1 MHFSAFVRRL
11 VKFFPSIHFPRPND
25 LDFDTKI
32 TQALSQVKVVPS
44 YKYDLIYIDEAQDFQ
59 KDWIRFIFE
68 NLIKGDPNERNLI
81 IAGDYAHHIYK
92 YRDFAEASG
101 FSWKSI
107 GIPMVG
113 RTKILKKIYRNSARV
128 WSYAAAFMGDI
139 NKYYQDDTETK
150 IEFAPKRGFDPQLIE
165 CASIQ
170 EQIDKAVDIVSRLA
184 EHGYSP
190 RNAMILYRWV
200 TYKGYPVI
208 SNLIARLGQKN
219 IPWQWITEDNEHKA
233 TFDWGDESVKIS
245 TIHSAKGMDAPVVI
259 ILGAETFRNSDDNS
273 DDEEKLLYVALTRAR
288 EFLAILYTGNAG
300 MIPKLTNAMVD
311 YKKYRRQVLKLEE
324 AANKNFLV

>member
-1 MHFSAFVRRL
+1 
-11 VKFFPSIHFPRPND
+11 
-25 LDFDTKI
+25 
-32 TQALSQVKVVPS
+32 
-44 YKYDLIYIDEAQDFQ
+44 
-59 KDWIRFIFE
+59 
-68 NLIKGDPNERNLI
+68 
-81 IAGDYAHHIYK
+81 
-92 YRDFAEASG
+92 
-101 FSWKSI
+101 
-107 GIPMVG
+107 
-113 RTKILKKIYRNSARV
+113 
-128 WSYAAAFMGDI
+128 
-139 NKYYQDDTETK
+139 
-150 IEFAPKRGFDPQLIE
+150 
-165 CASIQ
+165 
-170 EQIDKAVDIVSRLA
+170 
-184 EHGYSP
+184 
-190 RNAMILYRWV
+190 MILYRWV